1 MTLPKRL
8 LRSAALLA
16 ALMSLAAVAAVV
28 FQTREIN
35 AQEYRL
41 LRDAFKAGTP
51 ELRASIAGYMTDG
64 KVSRWEYSAIVRQQW
79 PTQPPM
85 LDNQATNVAE
95 ERLVLAAM
103 SRQVKQAN

>member
-8 LRSAALLA
+8 LRSVALLA
-16 ALMSLAAVAAVV
+16 ALMALAAVV

-51 ELRASIAGYMTDG
+51 ELRASIASYMTDG
-64 KVSRWEYSAIVRQQW
+64 KVSRWEYSAIVRQ
-79 PTQPPM
+79 
-85 LDNQATNVAE
+85 
-95 ERLVLAAM
+95 
-103 SRQVKQAN
+103 